1 MNIFVGG
8 SLSQTGAREPLA
20 RRFIQRL
27 GEQIVKREHTLLT
40 GCRGSLDCAIAEA
53 AFNWLKGRAK
63 DPRPQIVSYRLKND
77 EPAHRLGRI
86 HVSKRVDWALTHP
99 ELNPPEQIAEAD
111 VTMFVAGG
119 EGTFCANNWARIANK
134 PILGITL
141 FGGAGAQIFEME
153 RERFDER
160 YAHLI
165 AKNDFDVLN
174 QDTEEIDQLVDDLLD
189 LSERVFT
196 SSNAFTIMSFKEEYR
211 DLFGSY
217 DDVCK
222 EFRFT
227 AVRTDKVP
235 SSQRIIPR
243 ILEGIQHAA
252 FVLADVSEPS
262 LNVFYEIGYAEGLGK
277 PTVVTAKA
285 GTELPFDLAD
295 IPVEYWRDQAELK
308 EKLRSRLRDV
318 SSKLG
323 LKRTPASQ

>member
-20 RRFIQRL
+20 RHFIQYL

-53 AFNWLKGRAK
+53 AFNWLKAREK
-63 DPRPQIVSYRLKND
+63 DPHPQIVSYRLKND
-77 EPAHRLGRI
+77 EPAHRFGRI

-111 VTMFVAGG
+111 VTIFVSGG
-119 EGTFCANNWARIANK
+119 DGTFSANNWARIANK

-153 RERFDER
+153 CERFDER

-165 AKNDFDVLN
+165 AKSDFDVLN
-174 QDTEEIDQLVDDLLD
+174 QDTEEIEQLVNDLLD

-196 SSNAFTIMSFKEEYR
+196 SSNVFTIMSFKQDYR
-211 DLFGSY
+211 DVFGCY
-217 DDVCK
+217 DDMCK

-227 AVRTDKVP
+227 AVRTDKAP

-243 ILEGIQHAA
+243 ILEGIRHSA
-252 FVLADVSEPS
+252 FVIADVSEPS
-262 LNVFYEIGYAEGLGK
+262 LNVFYEIGYAEGRGK

-285 GTELPFDLAD
+285 GTSLPFDLAD
-295 IPVEYWRDQAELK
+295 IPVEYWSDYTELK
-308 EKLRSRLRDV
+308 EKLRIRLRDV
-318 SSKLG
+318 ATELG
-323 LKRTPASQ
+323 LKRARPS

>member
-8 SLSQTGAREPLA
+8 SLSRVGAREPLA
-20 RRFIQRL
+20 RRFIERL

-53 AFNWLKGRAK
+53 AFNWLTAREK
-63 DPRPQIVSYRLKND
+63 DPRRQIVSYRLKND
-77 EPAHRLGRI
+77 EPAHRFGRI

-111 VTMFVAGG
+111 VTIFVSGG
-119 EGTFCANNWARIANK
+119 EGTFSANNWARIANK

-141 FGGAGAQIFEME
+141 FGGAGAEIYEME

-160 YAHLI
+160 YAHLV
-165 AKNDFDVLN
+165 AKSDFDVLN
-174 QDTEEIDQLVDDLLD
+174 QDTEETDRLVDEVLD

-196 SSNAFTIMSFKEEYR
+196 SSNAFAIMSYKQDYR
-211 DLFGSY
+211 DVFGCY
-217 DDVCK
+217 EEVCK

-227 AVRTDKVP
+227 ALRTDTSP
-235 SSQRIIPR
+235 SSQRIISR
-243 ILEGIQHAA
+243 ILDGIRQSA

-262 LNVFYEIGYAEGLGK
+262 LNVFYEIGFAEGLGK
-277 PTVVTAKA
+277 STVVTARA
-285 GTELPFDLAD
+285 GTPLPFDLAD
-295 IPVEYWRDQAELK
+295 IPVEFWNDYTELK
-308 EKLRSRLRDV
+308 EKLRIRLREV

-323 LKRTPASQ
+323 LKRVPSS